1 MNIQRDLELKMIE
14 LVNDVRMK
22 HGLHHLDF
30 CDGLCTIARKHSL
43 DQLQSNEIF
52 HVSKKTGTP
61 KDRMVNNHYPYV
73 YFGENVA
80 MGQNMEILHQK
91 LLKSKEHFKNIVHT
105 EFSHVGIGI
114 LANSNKKLF
123 ITQLFSKKLAKYD
136 SNEILNHINNEFRQK
151 RKGNLPFVAIAT
163 NQQIKQCVPIITTFR
178 KPIIN
183 RIEQAVQQYNYQ
195 DIKVHFQTFNDL
207 SSIKLDN
214 FNHPNLRQ
222 VVVGIEQNPTSNKI
236 LLVYLFS

>member
-1 MNIQRDLELKMIE
+1 MNIQRDLELKMIK
-14 LVNDVRMK
+14 LVNDVRK
-22 HGLHHLDF
+22 QYDLHHLDF

-43 DQLQSNEIF
+43 DQLQSGNIF

-105 EFSHVGIGI
+105 EFSHIGIGI

-123 ITQLFSKKLAKYD
+123 ITQLFSKKLEKYD
-136 SNEILNHINNEFRQK
+136 SNEILNHINNEFRLK
-151 RKGNLPFVAIAT
+151 RKGYLPFVAIS
-163 NQQIKQCVPIITTFR
+163 
-178 KPIIN
+178 
-183 RIEQAVQQYNYQ
+183 
-195 DIKVHFQTFNDL
+195 H
-207 SSIKLDN
+207 
-214 FNHPNLRQ
+214 
-222 VVVGIEQNPTSNKI
+222 
-236 LLVYLFS
+236 